1 MSSLLHLFPAST
13 ALHAKHPIAE
23 ISRRPSTLDALPPQ
37 HSLACSAVIVIPPH
51 RRHHRDHR
59 FTALGVDEYLPPA
72 VSFSREHK
80 QPFHTQ
86 PYAEYSAVSRLSIS
100 LAVDEPHNE
109 AMPHRLDTHV
119 LTVDP
124 NVIHKVDTANLA
136 HLSSIW
142 TVFSRCADSVDQGR
156 RLENLSWRLWQ
167 REQLVENDIKAAAP
181 TLRSNTVSLPQ
192 NICADRLPEV
202 PQLSGSVESVADN
215 DEAIEFTSV
224 SAPLEIARPRILRQ
238 DSSSRRDRHISS
250 DDFEKMI
257 MSIVK
262 DKAPL
267 SAPTSSQQQLCKPA
281 AKPLPSIQRSGS
293 TTTESQSSCKES
305 DMASEPESQPSPEMP
320 SRTTVVRGFSPS
332 QVRIPA
338 IQSLQPG
345 PSEPIPEPSSEPAAK
360 PVQSKKLPTTF
371 KLGASCSSSEQGA
384 SIESRQPVPKKTSFQ
399 IGVSSEEEGSL
410 RSAVSRR
417 SALGVQKK
425 HTSFSNDVSTRTIE
439 HADTAID
446 SDSEDYVDESAI
458 DDDDDS
464 SDWEDSLEDNSGK
477 SSIDEKFF
485 QRVDSTANLTSR
497 RSLIT
502 LALAQN
508 DRSQSTSA
516 LRARSGPNGLNLRT
530 SPKTGS
536 PNDSDEAPLM
546 MKGMRSSNLKPIREV
561 PRSGAQPIQAA
572 PTYINVPAAHSP
584 RTNRRTMLATELT
597 DSLRR
602 DMIWERQQK
611 SRTANAVKRRHTST
625 DLVNLQQH
633 PDKAC
638 MKKQDDN
645 DAERWNEYFAKEQF
659 DGYHSKGW

>member
-1 MSSLLHLFPAST
+1 
-13 ALHAKHPIAE
+13 
-23 ISRRPSTLDALPPQ
+23 
-37 HSLACSAVIVIPPH
+37 
-51 RRHHRDHR
+51 
-59 FTALGVDEYLPPA
+59 
-72 VSFSREHK
+72 
-80 QPFHTQ
+80 
-86 PYAEYSAVSRLSIS
+86 
-100 LAVDEPHNE
+100 
-109 AMPHRLDTHV
+109 
-119 LTVDP
+119 
-124 NVIHKVDTANLA
+124 
-136 HLSSIW
+136 
-142 TVFSRCADSVDQGR
+142 
-156 RLENLSWRLWQ
+156 
-167 REQLVENDIKAAAP
+167 
-181 TLRSNTVSLPQ
+181 
-192 NICADRLPEV
+192 
-202 PQLSGSVESVADN
+202 
-215 DEAIEFTSV
+215 
-224 SAPLEIARPRILRQ
+224 
-238 DSSSRRDRHISS
+238 
-250 DDFEKMI
+250 
-257 MSIVK
+257 
-262 DKAPL
+262 
-267 SAPTSSQQQLCKPA
+267 
-281 AKPLPSIQRSGS
+281 
-293 TTTESQSSCKES
+293 
-305 DMASEPESQPSPEMP
+305 MASEPESQPSPEMP

-332 QVRIPA
+332 QTRIPA
-338 IQSLQPG
+338 IHSHLSG
-345 PSEPIPEPSSEPAAK
+345 PSGPIPEPSSEPAAK

-384 SIESRQPVPKKTSFQ
+384 SVESRQPMAPKKTAFQ

-410 RSAVSRR
+410 RSAVSGR
-417 SALGVQKK
+417 SALGAQKK
-425 HTSFSNDVSTRTIE
+425 QASFSNKVSTRTIE

-477 SSIDEKFF
+477 SSVDDKFF

-516 LRARSGPNGLNLRT
+516 LRARAGPNGLNLRA

-572 PTYINVPAAHSP
+572 PTYMNAPAAHSP

-638 MKKQDDN
+638 MKKEDDN

>member
-1 MSSLLHLFPAST
+1 MPLALVTPSSPYLCITTVTATTALPHPAPIRSPLHICLVVRGYGHST
-13 ALHAKHPIAE
+13 ASAFRQRVDFPVFPPL
-23 ISRRPSTLDALPPQ
+23 TL
-37 HSLACSAVIVIPPH
+37 LAI
-51 RRHHRDHR
+51 
-59 FTALGVDEYLPPA
+59 
-72 VSFSREHK
+72 
-80 QPFHTQ
+80 
-86 PYAEYSAVSRLSIS
+86 
-100 LAVDEPHNE
+100 DEPHNE

-142 TVFSRCADSVDQGR
+142 TVFSRCADSVEGGR

-167 REQLVENDIKAAAP
+167 REQLIENDIKSSAP
-181 TLRSNTVSLPQ
+181 SLPSNTTSLPQ
-192 NICADRLPEV
+192 PISAERLPEV

-215 DEAIEFTSV
+215 DEAVEFTSV

-267 SAPTSSQQQLCKPA
+267 SAPTSSQQLRKSA
-281 AKPLPSIQRSGS
+281 AAPSPSIQRSGS
-293 TTTESQSSCKES
+293 TTTESQSPSKES
-305 DMASEPESQPSPEMP
+305 DMASEAESQPSPDMP
-320 SRTTVVRGFSPS
+320 CRTTVVRGFSPS
-332 QVRIPA
+332 QVRLPSIHSH
-338 IQSLQPG
+338 QSD
-345 PSEPIPEPSSEPAAK
+345 PSEAIPEPSSEPAAK

-384 SIESRQPVPKKTSFQ
+384 SVESHLPIAAKKTAFQ

-410 RSAVSRR
+410 RSAISKR
-417 SALGVQKK
+417 SALSAQKK
-425 HTSFSNDVSTRTIE
+425 QASFSNHVSTHTIE
-439 HADTAID
+439 HPDTAID
-446 SDSEDYVDESAI
+446 SDSDDYVDESAI

-477 SSIDEKFF
+477 SSVDEKFF
-485 QRVDSTANLTSR
+485 KRVDSTVNLTSR

-516 LRARSGPNGLNLRT
+516 LRARHGPNGLSLRAP
-530 SPKTGS
+530 PKAGS

-572 PTYINVPAAHSP
+572 PAYMNAPAAHSP

-611 SRTANAVKRRHTST
+611 SMTANAVKRRHTST

-633 PDKAC
+633 PERAC
-638 MKKQDDN
+638 MKKEDDE
-645 DAERWNEYFAKEQF
+645 DAERWNAYFAKEQF

>member
-1 MSSLLHLFPAST
+1 
-13 ALHAKHPIAE
+13 
-23 ISRRPSTLDALPPQ
+23 
-37 HSLACSAVIVIPPH
+37 
-51 RRHHRDHR
+51 
-59 FTALGVDEYLPPA
+59 
-72 VSFSREHK
+72 
-80 QPFHTQ
+80 
-86 PYAEYSAVSRLSIS
+86 
-100 LAVDEPHNE
+100 
-109 AMPHRLDTHV
+109 MPHRLDTHV

-167 REQLVENDIKAAAP
+167 REQLVENDIKAATPAP
-181 TLRSNTVSLPQ
+181 STNNTVSLPQ
-192 NICADRLPEV
+192 NIATDRLPDV
-202 PQLSGSVESVADN
+202 PQLSGSVESIADN
-215 DEAIEFTSV
+215 DEAVEFTSV

-238 DSSSRRDRHISS
+238 DSSSRRERHISS

-267 SAPTSSQQQLCKPA
+267 SAPTSSQKLCKPA
-281 AKPLPSIQRSGS
+281 QTSSPSIQRSGS
-293 TTTESQSSCKES
+293 TTTESQSPSKES
-305 DMASEPESQPSPEMP
+305 DMASEAESQPSPEIP

-338 IQSLQPG
+338 IHSHQSG
-345 PSEPIPEPSSEPAAK
+345 PSEPIPEPTSEPAAK

-384 SIESRQPVPKKTSFQ
+384 SVESRQPVSTQKKAFQ
-399 IGVSSEEEGSL
+399 IGVSSEEDSSL
-410 RSAVSRR
+410 RSAISKR
-417 SALGVQKK
+417 SALSVQKK
-425 HTSFSNDVSTRTIE
+425 QTSFSNNVSTRTIE

-477 SSIDEKFF
+477 SSVDDKFF

-516 LRARSGPNGLNLRT
+516 LRARVTPNGPSFRG
-530 SPKTGS
+530 SPKAGS

-561 PRSGAQPIQAA
+561 PRSSAQPIQAA
-572 PTYINVPAAHSP
+572 PTYIHAQAAHSP

-602 DMIWERQQK
+602 GMIWERHQK
-611 SRTANAVKRRHTST
+611 SMTANAVKRRHTST

-633 PDKAC
+633 PEKAC
-638 MKKQDDN
+638 IKNEEDN
-645 DAERWNEYFAKEQF
+645 DAERWNQYFAKEQF